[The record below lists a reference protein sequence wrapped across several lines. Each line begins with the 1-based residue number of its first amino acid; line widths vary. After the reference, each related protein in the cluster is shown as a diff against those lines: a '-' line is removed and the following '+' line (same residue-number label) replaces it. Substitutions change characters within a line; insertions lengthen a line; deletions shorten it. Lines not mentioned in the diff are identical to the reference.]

1 MSYVT
6 TSTLKPSGRS
16 ARWLILLGDNC
27 RADWWDGDQLIV
39 VCTQWVVCTHS
50 ECILRVPS
58 QWGTCC
64 IAWGEL
70 GGGMGSKSVWSVVGV
85 IDGHSMHAGQRL
97 DTSEVVMVNA

>member
-1 MSYVT
+1 MGQRPADCCLHSVGSVYALRMHIEGVY
-6 TSTLKPSGRS
+6 SG
-16 ARWLILLGDNC
+16 
-27 RADWWDGDQLIV
+27 
-39 VCTQWVVCTHS
+39 
-50 ECILRVPS
+50 
-58 QWGTCC
+58 GTCC